1 MSKNNYLL
9 PTIPLHPKFYTKM
22 NRCFAPCLPI
32 LLFFI
37 SAISLAQGNL
47 SDLLEQNTDGSL
59 LEGVTASGNH
69 SILLSAFRAADLEQI
84 LNEEGPFT
92 VFAPSD
98 GAFNKLS
105 ADKIKQ
111 LLLPEN
117 KSELFSLL
125 TYHIVAGNLTASK
138 ILQALCNGN
147 GRTSFTTIQGNELI
161 ATISGIDIILTDA
174 YGNSAKITTAD
185 SNQCNGVLHE
195 IDSIISPNKI

>member
-1 MSKNNYLL
+1 
-9 PTIPLHPKFYTKM
+9 M
-22 NRCFAPCLPI
+22 NRYFALCLPI

-37 SAISLAQGNL
+37 SATSLAQGSL
-47 SDLLEQNTDGSL
+47 SDLLEQNIDGSL
-59 LEGVTASGNH
+59 LEGVTATGNH
-69 SILLSAFRAADLEQI
+69 SILLSAFRAADLERI

-105 ADKIKQ
+105 TDKIKQ

-147 GRTSFTTIQGNELI
+147 GKTSFTTVQGNELI

-174 YGNSAKITTAD
+174 YGNSAKITAAD

-195 IDSIISPNKI
+195 IDSIITPNKI